1 MILINDIWYEIYD
14 LQDCVK
20 IIKENYN
27 EELAKEIENLIPEY
41 SDQVYY
47 ELQGINDDLN
57 DDIEKLEDELDIAEI
72 TIEELEN
79 RIEELERQ
87 LSKYEE

>member
-27 EELAKEIENLIPEY
+27 EELAKEIENLIPEH
-41 SDQVYY
+41 SDQDYY
-47 ELQGINDDLN
+47 ELQGICDDLH
-57 DDIEKLEDELDIAEI
+57 DDIEKLEEELDIVGI

-79 RIEELERQ
+79 RIEELEQQ
-87 LSKYEE
+87 LSEYEE

>member
-27 EELAKEIENLIPEY
+27 EELGEEIEDLIPEY
-41 SDQVYY
+41 SDQDYY
-47 ELQGINDDLN
+47 ELQGICDDLN
-57 DDIEKLEDELDIAEI
+57 DDIEELQDKLDVSET

-79 RIEELERQ
+79 RIDELEQQ
-87 LSKYEE
+87 LSEYEE

>member
-27 EELAKEIENLIPEY
+27 EELAKEIENLIPEH
-41 SDQVYY
+41 SDQDYY
-47 ELQGINDDLN
+47 ELQGICDDLN
-57 DDIEKLEDELDIAEI
+57 DDIEELEDKLDIFE
-72 TIEELEN
+72 TIIEKLEN
-79 RIEELERQ
+79 RIDELEQQ
-87 LSKYEE
+87 LSEYEE